1 MLAVTLAAIS
11 AAVWGTGDFCGGKA
25 ARRADAL
32 TVTVIAQ
39 LASVP
44 LLAVI
49 VAFFQPGTPRFADA
63 GWGALAG
70 ISGFVGIV
78 ILYRGLA
85 AGAMAVFAPVTAVT
99 AALVPFVV
107 GLVVDATPQPLAVIG
122 ALLAVVAIGLVS
134 VAPTATP
141 NLVTPRLIGL
151 ALAAGASFGIF
162 FVMLGQADP
171 HAGIWP
177 LAGARV
183 GAIVVGLSVLSATG
197 RTLRVAPSSIGLALV
212 AGTFDVSANGLYLV
226 AAAHAPL
233 SIVAPIGA
241 LYPVSTVLLALAVDR
256 ERLRPVQ
263 IAGLG
268 IAATAL
274 VLVVS

>member
-1 MLAVTLAAIS
+1 MLAAVS

-44 LLAVI
+44 LLAAI
-49 VAFFQPGTPRFADA
+49 VVFIAPVTPRFGDA

-78 ILYRGLA
+78 LLYRGLA

-99 AALVPFVV
+99 AALVPFAV
-107 GLVVDATPQPLAVIG
+107 GLVVEATPRPSAVAG

-134 VAPTATP
+134 IAPMTGSTAI
-141 NLVTPRLIGL
+141 TPRLIGL
-151 ALAAGASFGIF
+151 ALAAGTAFGIF
-162 FVMLGQADP
+162 FVLLGRADP

-177 LAGARV
+177 LVGARAGAI
-183 GAIVVGLSVLSATG
+183 ALGLSVLPVTG
-197 RTLRVAPSSIGLALV
+197 RTLRVAPTSIRLALV

-233 SIVAPIGA
+233 SIVAPVGA

-274 VLVVS
+274 VLVVT